1 MPSIARSPYNQGLLR
16 FAPWEKAALSAA
28 LLAYLGLLI
37 HLARTTGI
45 TVDEPSHIV
54 SSILYW
60 EGNDNLKPRDMPP
73 LIKLIAGW
81 RAGGAGF
88 RLVEETHEAWRLRHE
103 WLLAQDMVARTPQ
116 RLLQPALA
124 QSRLPLLVFPM
135 GTALLLWW
143 WSRTLF
149 GPLAAMVS
157 LLLFLLEPTALGH
170 APLFKND
177 HAAAF
182 TYLLFWYCAWRHWR
196 SPGWLTAIALAFGL
210 ALACT
215 AKLSMLV
222 LLPIT
227 AAILVVR
234 RCRAGF
240 VVAPLVWLL
249 LVAACQGELRWL
261 YGIPF
266 PAHIYDGAVS
276 LFGNTQGKVI
286 SVYLLGKV
294 RPQGHWAY
302 FLVAAAVKAPEV
314 LLVLVGAGAA
324 ILLVRAARGKVAVED
339 LLWILPGPLYFALAS
354 LTPLQFGF
362 RLVLPALPFAILI
375 GGVALQASG
384 RSRFRLLGFIAP
396 ALMATALV
404 AHYPH
409 YISYFNVLSG
419 GPRNALRYLSDSNI
433 GWGQDLRFLKRYV
446 QENKVPRLYVSYFGF
461 DSVYAHL
468 REDEV
473 VWIQPPYGAL
483 PEKQYQPGPGLY
495 AISSSLL
502 TGQFFATEWRDYYK
516 AFRDRKPIAYAGNSI
531 YIYRFP

>member
-1 MPSIARSPYNQGLLR
+1 MPSIARSPYNQGLSR
-16 FAPWEKAALSAA
+16 FAPWEKAALFAA
-28 LLAYLGLLI
+28 LLAYVGLLV

-73 LIKLIAGW
+73 LIKLTAGW
-81 RAGGAGF
+81 RAGDAGF
-88 RLVEETHEAWRLRHE
+88 RLVEESHEAWRLRHE
-103 WLLAQDMVARTPQ
+103 WLLAQDVIARTPQ

-124 QSRLPLLVFPM
+124 QSRLPLLVFPI

-149 GPLAAMVS
+149 GPVVALVS
-157 LLLFLLEPTALGH
+157 ALLFLLEPTALAH

-177 HAAAF
+177 HAATF
-182 TYLLFWYCAWRHWR
+182 TYLLFWYCAWRYWQH
-196 SPGWLTAIALAFGL
+196 PGWRTALALAFGL

-222 LLPIT
+222 LLPLT
-227 AAILVVR
+227 AGILMVR
-234 RCRAGF
+234 RCRAGLL
-240 VVAPLVWLL
+240 VAPVAWLL
-249 LVAACQGELRWL
+249 VTAACQGELRWL
-261 YGIPF
+261 YGVPF

-276 LFGNTQGKVI
+276 LFGNTQGQVL

-314 LLVLVGAGAA
+314 LLLLLVSGLG
-324 ILLVRAARGKVAVED
+324 ILLARAARRKVSVVD
-339 LLWILPGPLYFALAS
+339 LLWIVPGPLYFTLAS

-362 RLVLPALPFAILI
+362 RLVMPALPFAILI
-375 GGVALQASG
+375 SGVALQVLV
-384 RSRFRLLGFIAP
+384 RSRFKLLAFAAP
-396 ALMATALV
+396 AIMAV
-404 AHYPH
+404 AVVVHYPH
-409 YISYFNVLSG
+409 YLSHFNVLAG
-419 GPRNALRYLSDSNI
+419 GPRNALRYLSDSNV

-461 DSVYAHL
+461 DSVWSYF

-473 VWIQPPYGAL
+473 AWIQPPYG
-483 PEKQYQPGPGLY
+483 PTPNKQYKPGPGLY
-495 AISSSLL
+495 AISTNLL
-502 TGQFFATEWRDYYK
+502 TGQFFAAEYSDYYK